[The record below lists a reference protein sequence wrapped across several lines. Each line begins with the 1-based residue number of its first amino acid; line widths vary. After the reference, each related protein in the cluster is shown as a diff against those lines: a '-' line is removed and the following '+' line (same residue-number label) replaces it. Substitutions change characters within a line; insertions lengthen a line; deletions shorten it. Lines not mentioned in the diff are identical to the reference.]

1 MAAKMLL
8 EWWEVRLG
16 RIAEGRGQRAG
27 LWIKGGSLLP
37 PILCFIL
44 LDNIYDLTCYRH
56 VYLLMF
62 ISAPCSPELGCFWSI
77 HLPIS
82 PVPTTISGTWQV
94 QVKYLL
100 NE

>member
-62 ISAPCSPELGCFWSI
+62 ISAPCSPELGCLYLWKVNI
-77 HLPIS
+77 CEAM
-82 PVPTTISGTWQV
+82 TIKIFIIKTFI
-94 QVKYLL
+94 K
-100 NE
+100 